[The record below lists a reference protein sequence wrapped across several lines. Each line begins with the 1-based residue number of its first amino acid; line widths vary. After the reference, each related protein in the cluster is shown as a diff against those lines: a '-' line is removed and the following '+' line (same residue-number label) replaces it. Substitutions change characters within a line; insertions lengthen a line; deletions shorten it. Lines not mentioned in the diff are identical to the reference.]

1 MCEEN
6 WTKIIIPSGTVDP
19 SKNAIIEIPINLKG
33 SKVVVA
39 KSTAGGGADAS
50 DGNGSAQATVETEL
64 EIMSEKEQ
72 EMIESILGYEE
83 ERERLVIAP
92 VRQRYQLV
100 DQMELVETGVIRKDI
115 SDFQHARRKLVF
127 DVHGIISTLP
137 DINKVMSRF

>member
-50 DGNGSAQATVETEL
+50 DGNGSAQVETEL